1 MAIAGWLVIGVALL
15 ILVAVINNSWRP
27 LLDQFRGG
35 LSGMTGGGSPPDAQP
50 ADGAPPAAE
59 PPSTEPTVPDPSTA
73 PIPPNNQ
80 VVEPGQ
86 PPAVAA

>member
-35 LSGMTGGGSPPDAQP
+35 LSGVTGGGSPPDAQP

-59 PPSTEPTVPDPSTA
+59 PPSTEPPAAEPPSTA
-73 PIPPNNQ
+73 PNQ
-80 VVEPGQ
+80 GPIVEPAQ